1 MESLEQVIEDAKKVQ
16 LKANANNKMT
26 KEKEDELIKLRVEK
40 TRLKDQLKAEL
51 KEDFEE
57 QKDQIIIDARNELAL
72 EKEKWLK

>member
-1 MESLEQVIEDAKKVQ
+1 
-16 LKANANNKMT
+16 MT